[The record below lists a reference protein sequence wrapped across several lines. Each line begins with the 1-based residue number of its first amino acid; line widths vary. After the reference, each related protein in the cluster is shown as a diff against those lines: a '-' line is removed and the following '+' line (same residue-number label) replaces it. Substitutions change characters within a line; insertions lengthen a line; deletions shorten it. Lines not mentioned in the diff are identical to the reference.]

1 MPQIDQI
8 LTTYASQIFWMLL
21 VFGLIYFGIGR
32 AMLPKVEA
40 TVDQRNSRIA
50 GDLAAAEAARGV
62 ADTLEEEQRLRLEAN
77 RAEAAKLTQAA
88 KDASA
93 RETEAK
99 VKAHDAELDV
109 KLNAAEAR
117 LAGARDAA
125 LGEIETVAADAAREM
140 VARLSGAQV
149 QEVDAQAA
157 VKRVLAHG

>member
-1 MPQIDQI
+1 MPQIEQI
-8 LTTYASQIFWMLL
+8 LTTYASQIFWLLL

-99 VKAHDAELDV
+99 VKAHDADLDV
-109 KLNAAEAR
+109 KLTEAEQR

-140 VARLSGAQV
+140 VARLSGA
-149 QEVDAQAA
+149 EVAEAEAEQA

>member
-1 MPQIDQI
+1 MPQIEQI
-8 LTTYASQIFWMLL
+8 LTTYASQIFWLLL

-62 ADTLEEEQRLRLEAN
+62 ADTLEEEQRVRLEAN

-93 RETEAK
+93 REAEAK

-109 KLNAAEAR
+109 KLTGAEQR

-140 VARLSGAQV
+140 VARLSGAEV
-149 QEVDAQAA
+149 QEVEAQAA